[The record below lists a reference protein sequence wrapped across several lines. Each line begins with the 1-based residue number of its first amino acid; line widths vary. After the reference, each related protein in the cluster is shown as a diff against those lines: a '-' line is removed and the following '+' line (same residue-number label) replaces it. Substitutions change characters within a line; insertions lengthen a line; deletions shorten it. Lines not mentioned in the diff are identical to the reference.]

1 MSRRSIAKGEVQDA
15 FFYGTDLV
23 HYNRA
28 AMGMEGC
35 LLADLVLQG
44 RSVEQSP
51 SDDVLPEK
59 LSTTSKMSTIWAD
72 TTLTGNFT
80 PTELAGFTRQQ
91 GGNGGEKVWYGTSEY
106 NASLTFWTK
115 PATELSIMY
124 YRHPDLPMGRAK
136 VFVDGVLWTFLD
148 GCCTKACPRVPEHQ
162 GFRDSSVVASNL
174 DMKPH
179 EVTIRTVQRS
189 KKAPRGGC
197 VQDGTKFDV
206 LGVIG
211 KVDTDAA
218 A

>member
-1 MSRRSIAKGEVQDA
+1 
-15 FFYGTDLV
+15 
-23 HYNRA
+23 
-28 AMGMEGC
+28 MGMEGC